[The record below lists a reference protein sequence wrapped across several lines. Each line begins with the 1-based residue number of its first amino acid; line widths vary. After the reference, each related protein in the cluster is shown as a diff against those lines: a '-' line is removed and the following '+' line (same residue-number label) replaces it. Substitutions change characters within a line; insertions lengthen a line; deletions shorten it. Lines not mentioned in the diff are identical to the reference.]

1 MSIIPH
7 IKQRRYAGCCR
18 ARVPCSNIDQIA
30 THDEMVT
37 RRWRA
42 RFLPGVTFP
51 SRNVVSKGVL
61 SAVSVKY
68 SVYLSPRAA
77 PPVKGVFTDTVEWG
91 QFECGVGVLWRL

>member
-1 MSIIPH
+1 MFLVDKMKCTRILKLQKKMMEEEQMLAII
-7 IKQRRYAGCCR
+7 
-18 ARVPCSNIDQIA
+18 S
-30 THDEMVT
+30 
-37 RRWRA
+37 
-42 RFLPGVTFP
+42 
-51 SRNVVSKGVL
+51 SRNGKLCLARLLPHDIRVAKISL